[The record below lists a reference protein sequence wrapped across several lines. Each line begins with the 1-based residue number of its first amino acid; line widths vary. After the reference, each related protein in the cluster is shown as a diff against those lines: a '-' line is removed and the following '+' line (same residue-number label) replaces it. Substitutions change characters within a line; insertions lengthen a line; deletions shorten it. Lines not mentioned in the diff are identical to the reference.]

1 MWTSVFVLI
10 NGIVFNWSNG
20 LTINSVFS
28 SMFDELKEVKYF
40 REITGFKSL
49 EIERLKSLQKSE
61 AYLEPK
67 RASTMELFVN
77 ILNGLLFP

>member
-1 MWTSVFVLI
+1 MI
-10 NGIVFNWSNG
+10 N
-20 LTINSVFS
+20 
-28 SMFDELKEVKYF
+28 SMFDELKEVMYF
-40 REITGFKSL
+40 KEVTDFKSQ
-49 EIERLKSLQKSE
+49 EIKRLKSLQKSE

>member
-1 MWTSVFVLI
+1 MSVFVLI

-28 SMFDELKEVKYF
+28 SMFDELKEVNFFK
-40 REITGFKSL
+40 EITDFKSP